1 MFRTPLLVSAFLVV
15 TSSASAEFVDFRNA
29 SEFGGSDHGTSAS
42 FDTDSGAT
50 ATIVPGPAGAT
61 FYWGTDDGFGVRY
74 SGSGAYEYDEIEGPE
89 TLSITFSEPV
99 YIESVL
105 LSDLFRETTNL
116 GTTYNE
122 TGSYQLSNGTTGSI
136 VANGAGGVNGEQT
149 ASIGAWTQSITF
161 RALGQVGGFFGLNTR
176 NSEYSLAGI
185 TFGGPATVPE
195 LDPSAAGTALILLLG
210 GLLVLG
216 GRRRTALLG

>member
-1 MFRTPLLVSAFLVV
+1 MFRFPAVASALLLV
-15 TSSASAEFVDFRNA
+15 TSSASAEFVDFRDS
-29 SEFGGSDHGTSAS
+29 SEFGGSDYGTSAS

-50 ATIVPGPAGAT
+50 ATIVPGPAGAQ

-74 SGSGAYEYDEIEGPE
+74 SGTGAYEYDEVEGPE
-89 TLSITFSEPV
+89 TLTITFSQPV
-99 YIESVL
+99 YIDSIL
-105 LSDLFRETTNL
+105 LSDLFRENTNT

-122 TGSYQLSNGTTGSI
+122 TGSYQLSDGSTGSI
-136 VANGAGGVNGEQT
+136 VANGSGGPNGEQT
-149 ASIGAWTQSITF
+149 SSIGAWTESISF

-185 TFGGPATVPE
+185 TFGGPVTVPE

-216 GRRRTALLG
+216 GRRRATLLG